1 MDLHLLPIHRHEGQ
15 DHPDLPGLFVAD
27 SGVSRRTARSRKGD
41 LLIQFLV
48 LQGTAT
54 LAGKGQ
60 AQILETLAQAY
71 FESNGS
77 VTTALRDLVN
87 QLNDFLLER
96 NREAAGQSL
105 QATGVFTA
113 LVMRN
118 GQVYTIQSGPGH
130 IFTVHAVASQQLH
143 DPLLAGQ
150 GLGLGRAA
158 TAHLSHAP
166 LDPGDLVIL
175 AHEPPAAWK
184 SDSLQRAYGRPFD
197 TIHRVLMNAAGDDLK
212 AVLIQ
217 AHPGKGHF
225 KLLKPEQLPGEPVP
239 VDSPPPARAPA
250 AGPEA
255 GSGTAPARAAGP
267 VPEGGVASAPKAGA
281 APNAAQRASPMA
293 AAETAIPGPAQG
305 PAQKGIEGEDEGPV
319 SSLSPPVQPA
329 ATTSKHRERPPE
341 PGSPAAR
348 RSGQGSGQASQVA
361 RRISLALLAIA
372 RAFLNALKTIGYSIR
387 SLIQRVLPGTEL
399 FTIPPATMAFIAIA
413 VPVIVVAVAGVVYFR
428 RGQTR
433 QYAAYVAK
441 AEEVAEFAATRTDP
455 NEVRI
460 SWTAVLDYVDLA
472 ENYQVTD
479 ETQALRI
486 RAYAALDPLEGIE
499 RLDFQPALATPLGD
513 TVEIVRMVAT
523 RDEIYMLDANSGSVI
538 RAALSGRGFEI
549 DTEFKC
555 GSFGNTT
562 YSIGKL
568 IDLATLP
575 QTNVLE
581 ADIFAMDADGN
592 ALYCKA
598 DGSPPVAQAVAPPTS
613 NWGDPRAFVL
623 DSGALYVLDPQT
635 NAVWIYGG
643 AEYSY
648 VNPPRLF
655 FDEDVPQM
663 AGVIDF
669 AVDLTDLYMLFDDGH
684 LITCT
689 FGFAGQP
696 TRCVEPA
703 QYTDTRPGKES
714 GPTVE
719 GAVFSQIRFSP
730 PPDPS
735 IYLFDATAGAV
746 YHYSLRLTFQ
756 RQFRPLEATAETATA
771 FAVSPGRM
779 MFLAYGNEVF
789 WALIP

>member
-1 MDLHLLPIHRHEGQ
+1 MDLHILPIHRHEGQ
-15 DHPDLPGLFVAD
+15 DQPDLPGLFVAD
-27 SGVSRRTARSRKGD
+27 SGITRRAARSRKGD
-41 LLIQFLV
+41 LLVQHLV
-48 LQGTAT
+48 LAGTAT

-60 AQILETLAQAY
+60 AQILETLAQSY

-77 VTTALRDLVN
+77 VTTALRDLVT

-96 NREAAGQSL
+96 NREGAGQSL
-105 QATGVFTA
+105 QATGIFTA
-113 LVMRN
+113 LVVRS
-118 GQVYTIQSGPGH
+118 GQVYSVQSGPGH

-166 LDPGDLVIL
+166 LDAGDLIIL
-175 AHEPPAAWK
+175 AANPPAAWK
-184 SDSLQRAYGRPFD
+184 SDSLQKAYGRPFD

-225 KLLKPEQLPGEPVP
+225 KLLKPEQLPREPVP
-239 VDSPPPARAPA
+239 VETPPQGRAPA
-250 AGPEA
+250 AGQNVGA
-255 GSGTAPARAAGP
+255 ATAP
-267 VPEGGVASAPKAGA
+267 VT
-281 APNAAQRASPMA
+281 A
-293 AAETAIPGPAQG
+293 AADRAVSPAEGSPPLPPENFPEPPFEKTQGDPGAIP
-305 PAQKGIEGEDEGPV
+305 EPV
-319 SSLSPPVQPA
+319 SSLSTPV
-329 ATTSKHRERPPE
+329 
-341 PGSPAAR
+341 GSPSRPRRKAR
-348 RSGQGSGQASQVA
+348 GTRHETPGTGHQARGTFLQPIG
-361 RRISLALLAIA
+361 RALLAVS
-372 RAFLNALKTIGYSIR
+372 RAFLNALKAFGYSLR
-387 SLIQRVLPGTEL
+387 ALIQRVLPGTEL

-413 VPVIVVAVAGVVYFR
+413 VPVVVVAVAGAVYFR
-428 RGQTR
+428 RGQTH
-433 QYAAYVAK
+433 QYNTYVAK
-441 AEEVAEFAATRTDP
+441 AEEVADFAAGRTDP
-455 NEVRI
+455 NEIRI

-472 ENYQVTD
+472 ESYQVTD

-513 TVEIVRMVAT
+513 TVDIVRMVAT

-568 IDLATLP
+568 IDLAPLP
-575 QTNVLE
+575 QTNILA

-623 DSGALYVLDPQT
+623 DSGALYILDPQT

-643 AEYSY
+643 ADYSY

-669 AVDLTDLYMLFDDGH
+669 AVDLTDLYMLFTDGH

-696 TRCVEPA
+696 TRCTDPA
-703 QYTDTRPGKES
+703 TFTETRPGKAS

-719 GAVFSQIRFSP
+719 GAIFSQIRFSP

-735 IYLFDATAGAV
+735 IYLLDPEAGAV
-746 YHYSLRLTFQ
+746 YHYSLRMTFQ
-756 RQFRPLEATAETATA
+756 RQFRPLAAYAESATA

>member
-1 MDLHLLPIHRHEGQ
+1 MDLHILPLHRHEGR
-15 DHPDLPGLFVAD
+15 DLPDLPGLYVAD
-27 SGVSRRTARSRKGD
+27 SAATRRAARSRKGD
-41 LLIQFLV
+41 LLVQLLV

-54 LAGKGQ
+54 LGATGQ
-60 AQILETLAQAY
+60 TRILETLAGTY

-77 VTTALRDLVN
+77 VTTGLRDLAT
-87 QLNDFLLER
+87 QLNDFLLDR
-96 NREAAGQSL
+96 NREGAGQSL
-105 QATGVFTA
+105 QATGVYTA
-113 LVMRN
+113 FAVRS
-118 GQVYTIQSGPGH
+118 GQVYTVQSGPGH
-130 IFTVHAVASQQLH
+130 IFTVHAVAAQHLY

-150 GLGLGRAA
+150 GLGLGRSAGM
-158 TAHLSHAP
+158 HLSHAP
-166 LDPGDLVIL
+166 LDPGDLIIL
-175 AHEPPAAWK
+175 AADPPAAWK
-184 SDSLQRAYGRPFD
+184 SDSLQKAYGRPFD
-197 TIHRVLMNAAGDDLK
+197 TIHRVLMSAAGEELK

-217 AHPGKGHF
+217 SHPGKGKI
-225 KLLKPEQLPGEPVP
+225 KLLKADQLPREPVP
-239 VDSPPPARAPA
+239 VQAPPPARSPAPRA
-250 AGPEA
+250 DEGAVEGPF
-255 GSGTAPARAAGP
+255 
-267 VPEGGVASAPKAGA
+267 VP
-281 APNAAQRASPMA
+281 PN
-293 AAETAIPGPAQG
+293 AETAAP
-305 PAQKGIEGEDEGPV
+305 EPV
-319 SSLSPPVQPA
+319 SSLSPPHQAPGTTHHASGTTHPAPTSRRQTPGTFLQPA
-329 ATTSKHRERPPE
+329 GRALST
-341 PGSPAAR
+341 
-348 RSGQGSGQASQVA
+348 
-361 RRISLALLAIA
+361 IS
-372 RAFLNALKTIGYSIR
+372 RAFLSALRAFAYSLR
-387 SLIQRVLPGTEL
+387 ALLQRVLPGNEL

-413 VPVIVVAVAGVVYFR
+413 VPVIVVVVAGAVYYR

-433 QYAAYVAK
+433 QYTAYVAK
-441 AEEVAEFAATRTDP
+441 AEDVAEFAETRTDP
-455 NEVRI
+455 NEIRI

-472 ENYQVTD
+472 EAYQATD

-486 RAYAALDPLEGIE
+486 RAYAHLDPLEGIE

-513 TVEIVRMVAT
+513 AVQIVRMAAT

-575 QTNVLE
+575 QNNILQ

-592 ALYCKA
+592 ALYCSD
-598 DGSPPVAQAVAPPTS
+598 DGDPPVAQAVAPPTS

-643 AEYSY
+643 ADYSY

-655 FDEDVPQM
+655 FDEDIPQM

-669 AVDLTDLYMLFDDGH
+669 AVDLNDLYMLFADGH
-684 LITCT
+684 LTTCI

-696 TRCVEPA
+696 TRCTEPA
-703 QYTDTRPGKES
+703 IFTDTRPGKES
-714 GPTVE
+714 GPAVE
-719 GAVFSQIRFSP
+719 GAVFSQIRFSA

-735 IYLFDATAGAV
+735 IYLLDSETGAV
-746 YHYSLRLTFQ
+746 FHYSLRLTFQ
-756 RQFRPLEATAETATA
+756 RQFRPLSAPAEPATA